1 VGFPTSNGGST
12 QPPTHGRASFEL
24 IGPGLQG
31 ITYGPLPLHLL
42 LRTGS
47 AWSSQNSICRT
58 EVHDASRRHQ
68 HSQGYIRFWYDMMP
82 MLDPMGRLG
91 WFKDLA
97 MDFG

>member
-47 AWSSQNSICRT
+47 AWANMSPDAEWRFIMQVVGIST
-58 EVHDASRRHQ
+58 TKVALWHD
-68 HSQGYIRFWYDMMP
+68 IMP
-82 MLDPMGRLG
+82 MLGPVR
-91 WFKDLA
+91 
-97 MDFG
+97 